1 LFFAAAKTVLIF
13 STTFGSILHI
23 VPKIHE
29 ECPLNSVIDVSF
41 RATWENLVYVLDE
54 DNREHA
60 IKGPLE
66 ALRFLQDD
74 MAEQS
79 GHTYCSA
86 VLVCMAAIKGSRHV
100 ARSRDTFVSAYVE
113 YRLDLTG

>member
-1 LFFAAAKTVLIF
+1 M
-13 STTFGSILHI
+13 
-23 VPKIHE
+23 
-29 ECPLNSVIDVSF
+29 NSVIDVSF
-41 RATWENLVYVLDE
+41 RASWDSPVYVLGND
-54 DNREHA
+54 DREHA
-60 IKGPLE
+60 INGPLE

-86 VLVCMAAIKGSRHV
+86 ILVCMAAIKGQRHV
-100 ARSRDTFVSAYVE
+100 ARSRETFVSAYGE